1 LKFTFKSLEK
11 KHFISVKKNHLTNS
25 PIILAIE
32 SSCDDTSCAIVADGK
47 ILSNIVSNQTVHKNY
62 GGVVPELASRAH
74 LSHII
79 PVVDAAVKEA
89 KIQLRDLHAIA
100 FTQGP
105 GLLGSLIVGNQF
117 AKGLAVALDLPL
129 IAVNHM
135 EAHILAHFIDE
146 PAPKFPFLNLTV
158 SGGHTE
164 LVIMKD
170 HFRQELI
177 GQTLDDAA
185 GEAFDKCG
193 KMLGLPYPSGP
204 EIDKLAKTGM
214 VKFHFPEAKVGE
226 FDFSFSGLK
235 TSVMYFLKKELKQD
249 PSFIEREMNHI
260 AASVQFAI
268 VNTLVNKTIKAAS
281 QYGLDQIAVSGGVS
295 VNSELR
301 EKMNVACKAIN
312 AELFLAA
319 PKYCTD
325 NAAMIAMAAHF
336 KYLKKEFS
344 SLKTG
349 ANPRL
354 RRVV

>member
-1 LKFTFKSLEK
+1 M
-11 KHFISVKKNHLTNS
+11 
-25 PIILAIE
+25 ILAIE
-32 SSCDDTSCAIVADGK
+32 SSCDDTSCAISVNGVVRA
-47 ILSNIVSNQTVHKNY
+47 NIVANQTVHKNY

-79 PVVDAAVKEA
+79 PVVDAAIKEA
-89 KIQLRDLHAIA
+89 GIKISDLNAIA

-129 IAVNHM
+129 IAINHM
-135 EAHILAHFIDE
+135 EAHILAHFID
-146 PAPKFPFLNLTV
+146 APIPSFPFLNLTV

-164 LVIMKD
+164 LVIMHD
-170 HFRQELI
+170 YFQQDLI

-204 EIDKLAKTGM
+204 EIDKLAKAGEI
-214 VKFHFPEAKVGE
+214 KFNFPTARVGE
-226 FDFSFSGLK
+226 FEFSFSGLK
-235 TSVMYFLKKELKQD
+235 TSVMYFLKRNLEKDPDFIHKE
-249 PSFIEREMNHI
+249 INNI
-260 AASVQFAI
+260 AASVQDAI
-268 VNTLVNKTIKAAS
+268 VKTLVNKTLKAAKRH
-281 QYGLDQIAVSGGVS
+281 QLKQIAVSGGVS

-301 EKMNVACKAIN
+301 NQMINACGDIG

-336 KYLKKEFS
+336 KYLKSDFC
-344 SLKTG
+344 SLKTS
-349 ANPRL
+349 AEPRL
-354 RRVV
+354 SRQF

>member
-1 LKFTFKSLEK
+1 LKENKQSQ
-11 KHFISVKKNHLTNS
+11 S

-32 SSCDDTSCAIVADGK
+32 SSCDDTSCAISAKGK
-47 ILSNIVSNQTVHKNY
+47 IRANVVANQTVHKNY

-89 KIQLRDLHAIA
+89 GIKTSDLDAIA

-117 AKGLAVALDLPL
+117 AKGLAVALNLPL

-146 PAPKFPFLNLTV
+146 PSPTFPFLNLTV

-164 LVIMKD
+164 LVIMRD
-170 HFRQELI
+170 YFEQELI

-204 EIDKLAKTGM
+204 EIDQLAKSGKI
-214 VKFHFPEAKVGE
+214 KFNFPEAKVGE
-226 FDFSFSGLK
+226 FEFSFSGLK
-235 TSVMYFLKKELKQD
+235 TSVMYFLKRELAKD
-249 PSFIEREMNHI
+249 PDFVKNEINNI

-268 VNTLVNKTIKAAS
+268 VKTLVNKTLRAAKKH
-281 QYGLDQIAVSGGVS
+281 QLKQIAVSGGVS

-301 EKMNVACKAIN
+301 KQMESACKDIG
-312 AELFLAA
+312 AELYLAA

-336 KYLKKEFS
+336 KYLKSDFC
-344 SLKTG
+344 SLKT
-349 ANPRL
+349 AAEPRL
-354 RRVV
+354 SRQNH

>member
-1 LKFTFKSLEK
+1 MSTDTKS
-11 KHFISVKKNHLTNS
+11 VY
-25 PIILAIE
+25 PILLAIE
-32 SSCDDTSCAIVADGK
+32 SSCDDTSCAIAVNGK
-47 ILSNIVSNQTVHKNY
+47 IVSNIVSNQTVHKNY

-79 PVVDAAVKEA
+79 PVVDTAIKEA
-89 KIQLRDLHAIA
+89 GIQLKELNAVA

-117 AKGLAVALDLPL
+117 AKGLAVALGLPL

-146 PAPKFPFLNLTV
+146 PRPDFPFLNLTV
-158 SGGHTE
+158 SGGHSE
-164 LVIMKD
+164 LVIMRD
-170 HFRQELI
+170 YFEQDLI

-204 EIDKLAKTGM
+204 EIDRLARTGK
-214 VKFHFPEAKVGE
+214 VKYNFTEARVGKYQ
-226 FDFSFSGLK
+226 FSFSGLK
-235 TSVMYFLKKELKQD
+235 TAVMYFLKNELKND
-249 PSFIEREMNHI
+249 PNFIEREMNNI
-260 AASVQFAI
+260 AASVQHAI
-268 VNTLVNKTIKAAS
+268 VTTLVGKTIAAAKDFN
-281 QYGLDQIAVSGGVS
+281 LKQIAVSGGVS

-301 EKMNVACKAIN
+301 SEMKKACEKID

-336 KYLKKEFS
+336 KYLKKDFC

-354 RRVV
+354 TRTI